1 MNRYEP
7 STPRAALGLAAVA
20 MATITMG
27 ALVVLPAKFDSVGAD
42 PSTLAA
48 AKAAAEAP
56 IGVAAGPARI
66 DAPEAENREAHVHPG
81 RTTLGMQEFRGSRHQ
96 LSSRSRTNF

>member
-1 MNRYEP
+1 MNGYEP

-27 ALVVLPAKFDSVGAD
+27 ALVILPAKFDSAGAD
-42 PSTLAA
+42 ASTPVM
-48 AKAAAEAP
+48 AKDAAEAP
-56 IGVAAGPARI
+56 AKVAASPAHT
-66 DAPEAENREAHVHPG
+66 DAPEAENRDVYTHSGH
-81 RTTLGMQEFRGSRHQ
+81 TLAGIQEFRGYRRA